1 MSFIFKLRAK
11 VWLPLGKADDIDSIY
26 GPQRA
31 IPNVKFC
38 NSRLFYFAESFKI
51 PDTVGVHFNKTVMS
65 YLKQKLSL
73 K

>member
-11 VWLPLGKADDIDSIY
+11 VWLPLGKADDTDSIY
-26 GPQRA
+26 GPPKA

-38 NSRLFYFAESFKI
+38 NSGWFYFAESFKI
-51 PDTVGVHFNKTVMS
+51 PDTVGVPFNKTVMS